1 MTVLDFALFNDLH
14 SKCFYL
20 HLFSSLKTLQT
31 QSTTWVKRESEK
43 AARLL
48 TEAPASEDVDLSS
61 CFLEA
66 ADGSA
71 SYVTKCIDDYVNNRT
86 IESSADEE
94 NEPETDAES
103 EFEEQEEQQ
112 EYQEQ
117 QQQQE
122 QEQEQQQEQEQEQ
135 GQDFAESEDGGD
147 ENDREL

>member
-1 MTVLDFALFNDLH
+1 MSDFLSFKDLY
-14 SKCFYL
+14 SKCLYP
-20 HLFSSLKTLQT
+20 HLLSSLKTLRT

-103 EFEEQEEQQ
+103 EFEQQEEQQ
-112 EYQEQ
+112 EYQE
-117 QQQQE
+117 QE
-122 QEQEQQQEQEQEQ
+122 QEQEQQQEQEELQEQ
-135 GQDFAESEDGGD
+135 QQEQEQEFAESEDGGN
-147 ENDREL
+147 ETDREL

>member
-1 MTVLDFALFNDLH
+1 MLNFALFKDLYFKCLH
-14 SKCFYL
+14 SL
-20 HLFSSLKTLQT
+20 LTLQT

-103 EFEEQEEQQ
+103 EFEQQEEQ
-112 EYQEQ
+112 EQEQ
-117 QQQQE
+117 L

-135 GQDFAESEDGGD
+135 EFVESEDGGD
-147 ENDREL
+147 ETDREL